1 MMREWEE
8 EEKLW
13 EGDEIVR
20 QLGREQNLE
29 IELGR
34 LVRTVHTVLTLWC
47 DRQFEA
53 LSALTKGRELS
64 AEQLEALWQETRQI
78 MQGKPVVPRL
88 EMLLESIVVSVDTH
102 PPSTVWL
109 VSLVL
114 WKETNFWPFVEDT
127 PGRLYLLL
135 RDSITE
141 LYDVSIVR
149 GEDYFKR
156 KYG

>member
-1 MMREWEE
+1 MHDWEE

-13 EGDEIVR
+13 EDDEIVR
-20 QLGREQNLE
+20 QLEREQRLILE
-29 IELGR
+29 VGR

-53 LSALTKGRELS
+53 LAALTQGRALA

-78 MQGKPVVPRL
+78 MQGKPVVLRL
-88 EMLLESIVVSVDTH
+88 EMLLESMDVSLDTP
-102 PPSTVWL
+102 PPSIVWL

-141 LYDVSIVR
+141 LYDVSIVK
-149 GEDYFKR
+149 GNDYFKR